1 MTQPVRDINVSEG
14 IVALG
19 RFKANASRLIR
30 GLNSRDH
37 PLVITQNGRPAAVV
51 LSPEAFEDIRAK
63 QRDLEAIAEGLADAR
78 AGRFVD
84 HRKLKAWLKS
94 WGTERELEPPRASV

>member
-1 MTQPVRDINVSEG
+1 MSRVRDVNVAEG
-14 IVALG
+14 IVPLG

-30 GLNSRDH
+30 GLSSCDE

-51 LSPEAFEDIRAK
+51 LSPTAFEDIRAR
-63 QRDLEAIAEGLADAR
+63 QQDLEAIAQGLADAR

-84 HRKLKAWLKS
+84 DRKVKAWLRS
-94 WGTERELEPPRASV
+94 WGTEDELEPPR